1 MKIGYYVNHTREVFK
16 IAEMSK
22 GQVGKAIRD
31 NYKIVKVASRE
42 INMLHER
49 LFVLRCE
56 ESKPSGKVV
65 NRTNTVRKILKSTGL
80 SQQQLRKEIMLRD
93 IELGDS
99 GRLER
104 LEQILDL
111 AILQLE
117 SGADTDLILKVLKQ
131 TRGEEKE

>member
-1 MKIGYYVNHTREVFK
+1 MKIGYYTNHTREVFK

-31 NYKIVKVASRE
+31 NYKVIKVSSRE
-42 INMLHER
+42 IHLLHDR
-49 LFVLRCE
+49 LFVLRCAE
-56 ESKPSGKVV
+56 NKLAGKKTSK
-65 NRTNTVRKILKSTGL
+65 TNTVRKILKSTGL
-80 SQQQLRKEIMLRD
+80 SHERLKREIMLRD

-104 LEQILDL
+104 LEQVLDL

-117 SGADTDLILKVLKQ
+117 SGADTELILKVLKQ
-131 TRGEEKE
+131 TRGGEKE